1 MKNGNRAA
9 TNPNENV
16 TTLTYLKYLYKSLY
30 MKVSQTILM
39 LRDYRLANIRRFV
52 LAIIQSKSVVAIKI
66 TSNLGNL
73 SFGRLYD

>member
-1 MKNGNRAA
+1 MI
-9 TNPNENV
+9 NPNENM

-52 LAIIQSKSVVAIKI
+52 MAINQSKSVVAIKI
-66 TSNLGNL
+66 TSNLEILN
-73 SFGRLYD
+73 F

>member
-52 LAIIQSKSVVAIKI
+52 MAINQSKSVVAIKI
-66 TSNLGNL
+66 TSNLGILN
-73 SFGRLYD
+73 F